1 MRGVRR
7 DAIRQK
13 ARGIMPEPA
22 RAGQR
27 YIPGLDGVRAIAV
40 LAVIAYH
47 LQLPGAPGG
56 LLGVGVFFTL
66 SGYLITDLLLGQWA
80 AKGRLPLADFW
91 LRRARRLLPALF
103 VMLVVVV
110 IWVALL
116 DQGQLGGLRPTVAA
130 SAGYVGN
137 WWLIAQHSS
146 YFARFGPPSP
156 LGHLWSLAVE
166 EQFYLI
172 WPFLL
177 LLGLRQAP
185 GRRGRYWL
193 ALGTLVLAV
202 GSAAEMA
209 LLYQPGYDPTRVYE
223 GTDTRAFALMIGA
236 ALAFVW
242 PSRLLRAEI
251 GDRRRRLLDGTGA
264 AGLVVILLLVALTG
278 QYSRFLYP
286 GGMLLLSLG
295 TAAVVA
301 ACASP
306 ASRVGRALGWQPLRW
321 LGVRSYGIYLW
332 HYPIIVLT
340 TPASGSQSLA
350 RGCLQLAA
358 TIAAAALSW
367 RFIEEPVRRGAIGRL
382 WAQLRSGG
390 WHALGRRPRAAAAGA
405 ASVLVLACCGFAGAV
420 PAASTG
426 TPILSAGALAA
437 PLASAV
443 SASHGASA
451 GGGTRPVPGSGRG
464 TGAGPRLMSSCGS
477 VVHIGDST
485 SDGLVLPTYQPD
497 AALRIAAQYRR
508 VGVTRFIPA
517 VSGARSIVETWH
529 GFPNAQTV
537 ARQLIRRGYR
547 GCWVLALGTNDAANV
562 AVGSNVGPAARIQQM
577 MSLIGN
583 RPVLWVNVKSLLAS
597 GPYAEGNMQLWNR
610 ALLRACPRHPAMRV
624 YDWAA
629 AAKRSWF
636 IPDGIHYTPQ
646 GSAERSRLI
655 ADALARAFPLRPPRP
670 ARPISPEV
678 TGGVIH
684 PSCLVH

>member
-1 MRGVRR
+1 
-7 DAIRQK
+7 
-13 ARGIMPEPA
+13 
-22 RAGQR
+22 
-27 YIPGLDGVRAIAV
+27 
-40 LAVIAYH
+40 
-47 LQLPGAPGG
+47 
-56 LLGVGVFFTL
+56 
-66 SGYLITDLLLGQWA
+66 
-80 AKGRLPLADFW
+80 
-91 LRRARRLLPALF
+91 
-103 VMLVVVV
+103 
-110 IWVALL
+110 
-116 DQGQLGGLRPTVAA
+116 
-130 SAGYVGN
+130 
-137 WWLIAQHSS
+137 
-146 YFARFGPPSP
+146 
-156 LGHLWSLAVE
+156 
-166 EQFYLI
+166 
-172 WPFLL
+172 
-177 LLGLRQAP
+177 
-185 GRRGRYWL
+185 
-193 ALGTLVLAV
+193 
-202 GSAAEMA
+202 MA

-264 AGLVVILLLVALTG
+264 AGLAVILLLVSLTG

-306 ASRVGRALGWQPLRW
+306 ATRVGRALGWGPLRW

-340 TPASGSQSLA
+340 TPASGSQSLG

-382 WAQLRSGG
+382 WAQLSTGG
-390 WHALGRRPRAAAAGA
+390 WHALGRRPRAAVAGA

-420 PAASTG
+420 PAASAG
-426 TPILSAGALAA
+426 TPVLSAGALAA

-443 SASHGASA
+443 SAGHGASA
-451 GGGTRPVPGSGRG
+451 GGGTRPVRGSGPGAR
-464 TGAGPRLMSSCGS
+464 AGPRLRSSCGS

-508 VGVTRFIPA
+508 VGVTRFIPE

-537 ARQLIRRGYR
+537 AQQLIRRGYR

-562 AVGSNVGPAARIQQM
+562 AVGSSVGPAARIQQM

-583 RPVLWVNVKSLLAS
+583 QPVLWVNVKSLLAS
-597 GPYAEGNMQLWNR
+597 GPYAEGNMQLWDR
-610 ALLRACPRHPAMRV
+610 ALLRACPRYPAMRV

-655 ADALARAFPLRPPRP
+655 ADALARAFPLRPQRP
-670 ARPISPEV
+670 ARPIPPEV
-678 TGGVIH
+678 TGGVIY
-684 PSCLVH
+684 PSCLVR